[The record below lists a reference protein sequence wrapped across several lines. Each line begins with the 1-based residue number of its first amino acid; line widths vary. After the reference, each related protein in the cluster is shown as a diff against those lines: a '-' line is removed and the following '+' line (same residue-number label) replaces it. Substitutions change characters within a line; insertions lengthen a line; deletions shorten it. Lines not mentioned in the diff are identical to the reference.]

1 MERKGIGSVAE
12 IRGLLAPSAD
22 TPQPGF
28 GRYGYLNAVG
38 QASKA
43 YSPG

>member
-1 MERKGIGSVAE
+1 VAE
-12 IRGLLAPSAD
+12 IRGLLAPASD

-28 GRYGYLNAVG
+28 GRYGYLSAVE

-43 YSPG
+43 YSPR